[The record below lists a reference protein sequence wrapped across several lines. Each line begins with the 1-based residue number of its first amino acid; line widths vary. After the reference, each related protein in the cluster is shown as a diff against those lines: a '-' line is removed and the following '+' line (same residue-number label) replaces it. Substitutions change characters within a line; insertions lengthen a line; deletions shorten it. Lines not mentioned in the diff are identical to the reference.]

1 MPSTKCSPRS
11 DLSEPNDKP
20 RDDAPFDPEAYRADL
35 AVAIDV
41 AFYENPLATDV
52 KEQLI
57 EFGVLLADRARL
69 FNLTRLTSPKEMAV
83 LHFLDTFHLSRV
95 LNPSSGTVCDIGTGA
110 GVPGIPLAILRPDLR
125 VTMIDGK
132 AKKVRFAE
140 ECIATLGLKNA
151 RALHE
156 RAEEHLR
163 GTRYGAG
170 VLRAA
175 VKPAR
180 MMEILSETRSPLELV
195 VFMLGGEGDAIA
207 RTIKSAR
214 YKPALLERYSLP
226 GQQKERFL
234 AGFMLK
240 KKRHRNWR

>member
-1 MPSTKCSPRS
+1 M
-11 DLSEPNDKP
+11 SEPNDKQ
-20 RDDAPFDPEAYRADL
+20 RDDAPFDQETYRADL
-35 AVAIDV
+35 AVAVDV
-41 AFYENPLATDV
+41 AFYENPPAPDV
-52 KEQLI
+52 KKRLI

-95 LNPSSGTVCDIGTGA
+95 LDPSSGTVCDIGTGA
-110 GVPGIPLAILRPDLR
+110 GVPGIPLAIFRPDLQ

-132 AKKVRFAE
+132 AKKARFVA

-163 GTRYGAG
+163 KNRYGAG

-175 VKPAR
+175 VKPVR

-195 VFMLGGEGDAIA
+195 VFMLGGDGDAIA
-207 RTIKSAR
+207 RTIKSSR
-214 YKPALLERYSLP
+214 YNPALLERYTLP
-226 GQQKERFL
+226 GQRKERFL
-234 AGFMLK
+234 AGFQLK
-240 KKRHRNWR
+240 KKRRRNWH